1 MPFSTLRRR
10 VVGAAAIT
18 LTVLGTATVFAAPA
32 EATSFITGNAR
43 RAVAYAEQRG
53 ESAAVGV
60 LDTRTGRFYGAG
72 RYDAEFATE
81 SVVKVFIATRLLLTG
96 RMHGSV
102 ERTAYKMITQSDDAS
117 ASALYGLSGGDR
129 VVPLLAR
136 HYRLKNLGSPPSRGG
151 WWGNT
156 HVTAQGLVH
165 FYAKVQR
172 DRRVGPWLIHAMR
185 HATVRGSDGTYQ
197 YFGIPAAA
205 SSFAIKQGWGADSNC
220 FCTSVFNS
228 TGFVD
233 HGRFAVAMLTSGGP
247 YGQHAMVTLDGMARR
262 LMPAGHIDPA
272 WHNPVLHLTLATH
285 HGNSVRLA
293 GYAYDRDRPGTA
305 LLVRVYTDGKLVLG
319 ARTDHVRPNL
329 NRIARLRGPHGFNL
343 HIAVP
348 NGHHV
353 ITVRTANLGR
363 GTTGSHVTRRWLID
377 GNPRGALESATTPA
391 QGSVHIRGWTFDP
404 DQPARSN
411 SVQVRI
417 DGADGAVIGT
427 YAADVARPDID
438 SRYRIAGQHGFDVT
452 IADVAAG
459 THEFCVYGTNLGS
472 GLAEPLVQLGCTTQ
486 TVQPGPA
493 GP

>member
-1 MPFSTLRRR
+1 LRRR
-10 VVGAAAIT
+10 VIGAAAIT
-18 LTVLGTATVFAAPA
+18 LTVLGTATVCAAPA
-32 EATSFITGNAR
+32 EATSFVTGNAR
-43 RAVAYAEQRG
+43 RAVAYAADRG
-53 ESAAVGV
+53 EHAAVGV
-60 LDTRTGRFYGAG
+60 QDTRTGHFYGAG
-72 RYDAEFATE
+72 AYNAEFATE

-136 HYRLKNLGSPPSRGG
+136 HYHVKDLGSPPSRGG

-156 HVTAQGLVH
+156 HVTAKGLVR
-165 FYAKVQR
+165 FYAKVKA
-172 DRRVGPWLIHAMR
+172 DRRVGPWLLHAMR
-185 HATVRGSDGTYQ
+185 HATVHGSDGTYQ

-228 TGFVD
+228 TGYVD

-262 LMPAGHIDPA
+262 LMPGRHIDPA
-272 WHNPVLHLTLATH
+272 WHNPVLRLTRATH

-293 GYAYDRDRPGTA
+293 GYAYDRDRRGTA
-305 LLVRVYTDGKLVLG
+305 LMVRVYTDGKLVLRT
-319 ARTDHVRPNL
+319 RTDRARPNL
-329 NRIARLRGPHGFNL
+329 NRIAHLSGPHGFNV
-343 HIAVP
+343 HVAVP
-348 NGHHV
+348 NGRHV
-353 ITVRTANLGR
+353 ITVRTANLGP
-363 GTTGSHVTRRWLID
+363 GTTGRHVTRRWLID
-377 GNPRGALESATTPA
+377 GDARGALESATMPA
-391 QGSVHIRGWTFDP
+391 AGSVQFRGWTFDP

-411 SVQVRI
+411 NVQIRI

-427 YAADVARPDID
+427 WAADVARPDID
-438 SRYRIAGQHGFDVT
+438 SKYGIDGQHGFDVT
-452 IADVAAG
+452 VANIAAG
-459 THEFCVYGTNLGS
+459 THEFCVYGTNRGS
-472 GLAEPLVQLGCTTQ
+472 RLADPVVELGCTTQ
-486 TVQPGPA
+486 TVQPAPA